1 MRRLVSALLLGAAL
15 RAFGADTLKTDEDVV
30 FLPTCAVPQADG
42 SWQVRLHGWV
52 FEPERDSLKRR
63 ALLALLAKGIGLG
76 DETVSELEQ
85 RNLFKDRV
93 RPFLVSNE
101 GGKRLVV
108 AIAGRQVAMDP
119 SGGDGHCTATFI
131 LDAATVAQHRT
142 SLGTLAYT
150 TGPWPGDPRVF
161 HGSVHLIE
169 TEGVSVISDLDDTI
183 KVTNCQDRRDT
194 LKKTFLEPFV
204 AVPGMADWY
213 RQWAAA
219 GVKFHVVSASPWQLY
234 PHLDPFVR
242 SAGFPL
248 VTWHLKT
255 VRWTKS
261 GLESL
266 AAPPE
271 RHKHAVIPAILA
283 DYPRRRFVLV
293 GDSGQQDPEVYGALA
308 RAHANVALVLIR
320 DVTGE
325 KPSSR
330 RYQTAFAGVPAERWA
345 VFTDPATMVGC
356 LPR

>member
-1 MRRLVSALLLGAAL
+1 MRRIVSALLLGAAL
-15 RAFGADTLKTDEDVV
+15 RAFSADTLKTDEDVI
-30 FLPTCAVPQADG
+30 FLPTYAVPQADG

-63 ALLALLAKGIGLG
+63 ALLALLAKAIGLG
-76 DETVSELEQ
+76 DETVSELEK

-93 RPFLVSNE
+93 RPFLVDNE

-108 AIAGRQVAMDP
+108 TIAGQRVTMDP
-119 SGGDGHCTATFI
+119 SGKDGHCFATFS
-131 LDAATVAQHRT
+131 LDAATVTQHRT
-142 SLGTLAYT
+142 PLGTLAYT

-161 HGSVHLIE
+161 HGSVQVIDA
-169 TEGVSVISDLDDTI
+169 EGVSVISDLDDTI
-183 KVTNCQDRRDT
+183 KVTNCRDRKDT
-194 LKKTFLEPFV
+194 LRKTFLEPFA

-213 RQWAAA
+213 RQWAAT
-219 GVKFHVVSASPWQLY
+219 GVRFHVVSASPWQLY
-234 PHLDPFVR
+234 PHLDPFLH
-242 SAGFPL
+242 ATGFPL

-266 AAPPE
+266 TAPPE
-271 RHKHAVIPAILA
+271 LHKNVVIPAILS
-283 DYPRRRFVLV
+283 DFPRRRFVLI

-325 KPSSR
+325 KPDNE
-330 RYQTAFAGVPAERWA
+330 RYRTAFTGVAAERWA
-345 VFTDPATMVGC
+345 VFTEPTTMVGR